1 ATPVAVTNCLNFGA
15 PTDPGVMWQFQQ
27 AARGLADGCAALG
40 IPVTGGNVSFY
51 NQTGDIG
58 ILPTPVVGVLGV
70 IDDVRR
76 RIRSTLGDPGD
87 EVWLLGDSRD
97 EFGGSEWAHEVHGHL
112 GGRPPAVDLAREQA
126 IGEVLAAASRDG
138 LISGAHDLSDGGLA
152 QALVEAVLLSG
163 HGARIELPAQLD
175 PFVTLFT
182 ESAGRVL
189 LGVSGSHARR
199 VAQLCTAYNV
209 PVTPLGEVHAE
220 PMLDIAGVATFSLD
234 ELRAAWEAT
243 MPALFAP

>member
-1 ATPVAVTNCLNFGA
+1 VN
-15 PTDPGVMWQFQQ
+15 
-27 AARGLADGCAALG
+27 
-40 IPVTGGNVSFY
+40 
-51 NQTGDIG
+51 
-58 ILPTPVVGVLGV
+58 
-70 IDDVRR
+70 
-76 RIRSTLGDPGD
+76 
-87 EVWLLGDSRD
+87 
-97 EFGGSEWAHEVHGHL
+97 
-112 GGRPPAVDLAREQA
+112 LAREQA

-152 QALVEAVLLSG
+152 QALVEAALLSG

-199 VAQLCTAYNV
+199 VAQLCTDHNV